1 MKYKLSPIFIFLF
14 LTSVLWSQKTA
25 LDSLKLK
32 TYDELKYVIEDTKDK
47 DLKLNCIQI
56 FLEKAKKEQNI
67 IEIAEGYKYKS
78 LSTYPDSLSL
88 IYADSIITLTK
99 NINDIK
105 FPASAYTIKGNVFF
119 ELGDYKKSLDQYLIA
134 IDLAKKNNNQI
145 QFITL
150 KFNIGLLK
158 NNLGERKEAQKIFK
172 SYLDQIEK
180 ENGNSPEN
188 YIKGLYA
195 IADSYTYS
203 KESNTADV
211 YIKKGIY
218 YALKSNNNYLYS
230 YFILTSGINNYFKK
244 DFTNAIDSLR
254 KAKTLLKLNDFEQ
267 TRIATSDYYIG
278 KSLYELNR
286 KGESLIYFS
295 KVDSLLH
302 ITKDVTPELI
312 DSYNYLIEDSKITK
326 NLKSQV
332 RYINSLIQFDSI
344 LDSNYKYLKNNL
356 TKKYDTPEL
365 ILEKE
370 KLISKLNKNEK
381 TLNNRVLILIIILII
396 SILILYYF
404 IRKNI
409 LNRKKYDLLM
419 QEIKSTQKNKTIEIS
434 DIGISKHVINDILTK
449 LESFEA
455 SDKFVS
461 KFYTLNLLSKELNTN
476 SSYLSK
482 VINVTRKTNFTQYL
496 NDLKIDFTVKK
507 LSSDKRFR
515 SYTIKAISEESGF
528 NNAQSFSVAFHKKT
542 GIYPSYFIKKLNN
555 ENKI

>member
-1 MKYKLSPIFIFLF
+1 MKYKLPPIFIFLF
-14 LTSVLWSQKTA
+14 LTSVLWSQQTA

-32 TYDELKYVIEDTKDK
+32 TYDELKYVIEDTKGK
-47 DLKLNCIQI
+47 DLKLNCIQA
-56 FLEKAKKEQNI
+56 FLEKAKKEHNI

-78 LSTYPDSLSL
+78 LSTYPDSLSV
-88 IYADSIITLTK
+88 IYADSIIKLTK

-105 FPASAYTIKGNVFF
+105 FPASAYIIKGNVCF

-134 IDLAKKNNNQI
+134 IDLAKKNNNSI
-145 QFITL
+145 QYLNL

-172 SYLDQIEK
+172 SYLDQIEQ
-180 ENGNSPEN
+180 ENDNSHTN

-195 IADSYTYS
+195 LADSYTYS

-218 YALKSNNNYLYS
+218 YALKSNDNYLYP
-230 YFILTSGINNYFKK
+230 YFILISGINNYFKK

-286 KGESLIYFS
+286 KGESFIYFN

-312 DSYNYLIEDSKITK
+312 DSYNYLIEDSKITNNIK
-326 NLKSQV
+326 VQV
-332 RYINSLIQFDSI
+332 RHINSLIQFDSI
-344 LDSNYKYLKNNL
+344 LDSNYKYIKNTL

-370 KLISKLNKNEK
+370 KLISELNENE
-381 TLNNRVLILIIILII
+381 TILNNRVIILIIVLII

-404 IRKNI
+404 IRKNS
-409 LNRKKYDLLM
+409 LNRKKYDLLV
-419 QEIKSTQKNKTIEIS
+419 QEIKCTQKNKIVEIG
-434 DIGISKHVINDILTK
+434 DIGISEHVINDILTK
-449 LESFEA
+449 LENFEA

-461 KFYTLNLLSKELNTN
+461 KIYTLNSLSKELNTN

-482 VINVTRKTNFTQYL
+482 VINVTRETNFTQYL
-496 NDLKIDFTVKK
+496 NDLKIDFTVNR

-542 GIYPSYFIKKLNN
+542 GIYPSYFIKKLHN
-555 ENKI
+555 ES

>member
-1 MKYKLSPIFIFLF
+1 MKYKLIPLFIFLF
-14 LTSVLWSQKTA
+14 LTSVLWSQQTD

-32 TYDELKYVIEDTKDK
+32 TYDELKYIIEDTKDK
-47 DLKLNCIQI
+47 GFKLNCIQVL
-56 FLEKAKKEQNI
+56 LEKAKKEQNI

-78 LSTYPDSLSL
+78 LSTYPDSLSI

-134 IDLAKKNNNQI
+134 IDLAKMNNNKFQCL
-145 QFITL
+145 TL

-172 SYLDQIEK
+172 SYLVQIEQ
-180 ENGNSPEN
+180 ENGNYHTN

-203 KESNTADV
+203 KESDTADI

-218 YALKSNNNYLYS
+218 YALKSNDNYLYS
-230 YFILTSGINNYFKK
+230 YFILTSGINKYFKN
-244 DFTNAIDSLR
+244 DFKNAIDSLR
-254 KAKTLLKLNDFEQ
+254 KAKALLKLNNFEQ

-286 KGESLIYFS
+286 KGESLIYFN

-302 ITKDVTPELI
+302 ITKDITPELI
-312 DSYNYLIEDSKITK
+312 DSYNYLIKDSKITN

-344 LDSNYKYLKNNL
+344 LDSNYKYIKNTL
-356 TKKYDTPEL
+356 IKKYDTPEL

-370 KLISKLNKNEK
+370 KLISELNKNETILK
-381 TLNNRVLILIIILII
+381 NRVIVLIIVLII
-396 SILILYYF
+396 SILFLYYF
-404 IRKNI
+404 ISKNI
-409 LNRKKYDLLM
+409 LNRKKYDLLT
-419 QEIKSTQKNKTIEIS
+419 QEIKSNQKNKIVEIR
-434 DIGISKHVINDILTK
+434 DIGISEHVINDILTK
-449 LESFEA
+449 LENFEA
-455 SDKFVS
+455 SDKFIS
-461 KFYTLNLLSKELNTN
+461 KFYTLNSLSKELNTN

-482 VINVTRKTNFTQYL
+482 VINVTRETNFTQYL
-496 NDLKIDFTVKK
+496 NDLKIDFTLKK

-528 NNAQSFSVAFHKKT
+528 NNAQSFSAAFHKKT
-542 GIYPSYFIKKLNN
+542 GIYPSYFIKRLNN
-555 ENKI
+555 EN

>member
-1 MKYKLSPIFIFLF
+1 MKYKLIPLFIFLF
-14 LTSVLWSQKTA
+14 LTSVLWSQQTD

-32 TYDELKYVIEDTKDK
+32 TYDELKYIIEDTKDK
-47 DLKLNCIQI
+47 GFKLNCIQVL
-56 FLEKAKKEQNI
+56 LEKAKKEQNI

-78 LSTYPDSLSL
+78 LSTYPDSLSI

-134 IDLAKKNNNQI
+134 IDLAKMNNNKFQCL
-145 QFITL
+145 TL

-172 SYLDQIEK
+172 SYLVQIEQ
-180 ENGNSPEN
+180 ENGNYHTN

-203 KESNTADV
+203 KESDTADI

-218 YALKSNNNYLYS
+218 YALKSNDNYLYS
-230 YFILTSGINNYFKK
+230 YFILTSGINKYFKN
-244 DFTNAIDSLR
+244 DFKNAIDSLR
-254 KAKTLLKLNDFEQ
+254 KAKALLKLNNFEQ

-286 KGESLIYFS
+286 KGESLIYFN

-302 ITKDVTPELI
+302 ITKDITPELI
-312 DSYNYLIEDSKITK
+312 DSYNYLIKDSKITN

-344 LDSNYKYLKNNL
+344 LDSNYKYIKNTL
-356 TKKYDTPEL
+356 IKKYDTPEL

-370 KLISKLNKNEK
+370 KLISELNKNETILK
-381 TLNNRVLILIIILII
+381 NRVIVLIIVLII
-396 SILILYYF
+396 SILFLYYF
-404 IRKNI
+404 ISKNI
-409 LNRKKYDLLM
+409 LNRKKYDLLT
-419 QEIKSTQKNKTIEIS
+419 QEIKSNQKNKIVEIR
-434 DIGISKHVINDILTK
+434 DIGISEHVINDILTK
-449 LESFEA
+449 LENFEA

-461 KFYTLNLLSKELNTN
+461 KTYTLNSLSKELNTN

-482 VINVTRKTNFTQYL
+482 VINVTRETNFTQYL
-496 NDLKIDFTVKK
+496 NDLKIDFTVNK
-507 LSSDKRFR
+507 LSSDRRFR

-528 NNAQSFSVAFHKKT
+528 NNAQSFSAAFHKKT
-542 GIYPSYFIKKLNN
+542 GIYPSYFIKRLNN
-555 ENKI
+555 EN

>member
-1 MKYKLSPIFIFLF
+1 VKYKLIPLFIFLF
-14 LTSVLWSQKTA
+14 LTSVLWSQQTD

-32 TYDELKYVIEDTKDK
+32 TYDELKYIIEDTKDK
-47 DLKLNCIQI
+47 GFKLNCIQVL
-56 FLEKAKKEQNI
+56 LEKAKKEQNI

-78 LSTYPDSLSL
+78 LSTYPDSLSI

-134 IDLAKKNNNQI
+134 IDLAKMNNNKFQCL
-145 QFITL
+145 TL

-172 SYLDQIEK
+172 SYLVQIEQ
-180 ENGNSPEN
+180 ENGNYHTN

-203 KESNTADV
+203 KESDTADI

-218 YALKSNNNYLYS
+218 YALKSNDNYLYS
-230 YFILTSGINNYFKK
+230 YFILTSGINKYFKN
-244 DFTNAIDSLR
+244 DFKNAIDSLR
-254 KAKTLLKLNDFEQ
+254 KAKALLKLNNFEQ

-286 KGESLIYFS
+286 KGESLIYFN

-302 ITKDVTPELI
+302 ITKDITPELI
-312 DSYNYLIEDSKITK
+312 DSYNYLIKDSKITN

-344 LDSNYKYLKNNL
+344 LDSNYKYIKNTL
-356 TKKYDTPEL
+356 IKKYDTPEL

-370 KLISKLNKNEK
+370 KLISELNKNETILK
-381 TLNNRVLILIIILII
+381 NRVIVLIIVLII
-396 SILILYYF
+396 SILFLYYF
-404 IRKNI
+404 ISKNI
-409 LNRKKYDLLM
+409 LNRKKYDLLT
-419 QEIKSTQKNKTIEIS
+419 QEIKSNQKNKIVEIR
-434 DIGISKHVINDILTK
+434 DIGISEHVINDILTK
-449 LESFEA
+449 LENFEA

-461 KFYTLNLLSKELNTN
+461 KTYTLNSLSKELNTN

-482 VINVTRKTNFTQYL
+482 VINVTRETNFTQYL
-496 NDLKIDFTVKK
+496 NDLKIDFTVNK
-507 LSSDKRFR
+507 LSSDRRFR

-528 NNAQSFSVAFHKKT
+528 NNAQSFSAAFHKKT
-542 GIYPSYFIKKLNN
+542 GIYPSYFIKRLNN
-555 ENKI
+555 EN

>member
-14 LTSVLWSQKTA
+14 LTSVLWSQQTA

>member
-203 KESNTADV
+203 KESDTADV

-312 DSYNYLIEDSKITK
+312 DSYNYLIENSKITK

-332 RYINSLIQFDSI
+332 RYINALIQFDSI

-404 IRKNI
+404 IRENI
-409 LNRKKYDLLM
+409 LNRKKYDLLI
-419 QEIKSTQKNKTIEIS
+419 QEVKSPQKNKTVEIS
-434 DIGISKHVINDILTK
+434 DIGISKHIINDILTK

-461 KFYTLNLLSKELNTN
+461 KFYTLNSLSKELNTN

-555 ENKI
+555 EN

>member
-14 LTSVLWSQKTA
+14 LTSTLWSQKTA

-78 LSTYPDSLSL
+78 LNTYPDSLSL

-203 KESNTADV
+203 KESDTADV

-286 KGESLIYFS
+286 KDESLIYFS

-409 LNRKKYDLLM
+409 LNRKKYDLLT

-555 ENKI
+555 EN

>member
-14 LTSVLWSQKTA
+14 LTSTLWSQKTA

-203 KESNTADV
+203 KESDTADV

-409 LNRKKYDLLM
+409 LNRKKYDLLT

-555 ENKI
+555 EN